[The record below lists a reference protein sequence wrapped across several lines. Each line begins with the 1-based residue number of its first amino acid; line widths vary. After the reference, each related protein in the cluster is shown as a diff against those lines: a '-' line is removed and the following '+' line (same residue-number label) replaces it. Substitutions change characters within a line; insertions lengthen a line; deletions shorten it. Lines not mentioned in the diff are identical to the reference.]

1 MINSMNGL
9 KESRDSMEKGCRM
22 ATFGERL
29 RELRDERLLTQDEL
43 AKEIG
48 VTKNTVFV
56 WEKDKRMPDEDYDID
71 QIAEFF
77 DVSLGYLLG
86 FSDDRRR
93 PSDHMT
99 DEEAAEAARV
109 DEIEDIRYAIKI
121 FCDLSPEMKKMIWRT
136 LASAYQIDKERN
148 ALLSQQPPED
158 LDGSGE

>member
-1 MINSMNGL
+1 
-9 KESRDSMEKGCRM
+9 
-22 ATFGERL
+22 
-29 RELRDERLLTQDEL
+29 
-43 AKEIG
+43 
-48 VTKNTVFV
+48 
-56 WEKDKRMPDEDYDID
+56 MPDEDYDID